1 MRFRDGF
8 AKAIAVGLLAASAA
22 TVALSVASIACAADY
37 ALDPKSVSR
46 GQATAVLIRFE
57 AIFNGQPRKVDG
69 TLYQPMPY
77 LANMDR
83 GEAPV
88 RVPLA
93 SSYRVKGAE
102 NGWIVWGLQ
111 PGTYFLLVRPT
122 GWPGS
127 PPSSFYDPVRNTF
140 RLVTRDGDAA
150 GTAEMPGF
158 WFVVPPATPA
168 LYLGTLTMD
177 CRGKENH
184 FIVNADYCNQLVVR
198 QEPERADALT
208 AALLPGVSKAV
219 PSELTL
225 YGRRRATPPIA
236 SEPATMDLE
245 VKVAGGLA
253 SAEYAAH
260 GGLPVVMAIGPNPGA
275 VGAFDLLSL
284 IVQQASVA
292 KARSDAA
299 KAAAAAQ
306 PCMDALSARLATF
319 DLGASVSAAFGR
331 GLGERLHPASGT
343 NAAAVAAAN
352 EGVAAASASEVLTAS
367 VERIHLRECREH
379 ETLCVE
385 IAMRL
390 RLRERATGT
399 VLLDERLAY
408 ASPYPQP
415 DPMQSGSRIYERTV
429 APYSLCTALADWCGS
444 DGPQFLVTE
453 IERGLQA
460 IATQFAHDVSPP

>member
-1 MRFRDGF
+1 LTASAM
-8 AKAIAVGLLAASAA
+8 AVGLSIGSNAYAAE
-22 TVALSVASIACAADY
+22 Y
-37 ALDPKSVSR
+37 ALDQKSVSR
-46 GQATAVLIRFE
+46 GQTTAVLIRFE
-57 AIFNGQPRKVDG
+57 AIFNGQPREVDG

-88 RVPLA
+88 RVPL
-93 SSYRVKGAE
+93 STSYRVKGAKD
-102 NGWIVWGLQ
+102 GWIVWGLQ

-127 PPSSFYDPVRNTF
+127 PPSSFYDPVRNTY
-140 RLVTRDGDAA
+140 RLVTRDGDGA
-150 GTAEMPGF
+150 GSAELPGF
-158 WFVVPPATPA
+158 WFVVPPATPV

-177 CRGKENH
+177 CRGKENY
-184 FIVNADYCNQLVVR
+184 FIVNADHCNDLAVR
-198 QEPERADALT
+198 QEPERADALA
-208 AALLPGVSKAV
+208 AALLRGVTKAV
-219 PSELTL
+219 PAELTR
-225 YGRRRATPPIA
+225 YGTHRAMPPIG

-245 VKVAGGLA
+245 VNVVGGLS

-260 GGLPVVMAIGPNPGA
+260 GGLPLVMAIGPNPSG
-275 VGAFDLLSL
+275 VVMFDLLSL

-306 PCMDALSARLATF
+306 PCMDALSARLGTF
-319 DLGASVSAAFGR
+319 DLGASASAAFSR
-331 GLGERLHPASGT
+331 SLGERLHPASGT
-343 NAAAVAAAN
+343 NAAAN
-352 EGVAAASASEVLTAS
+352 EGSTGPAASEVLSAS

-390 RLRERATGT
+390 RLSERATGT

-408 ASPYPQP
+408 AGPYPQQ
-415 DPMQSGSRIYERTV
+415 DPMPFGSRIYERTV

-460 IATQFAHDVSPP
+460 IATQFAHDVAAP

>member
-1 MRFRDGF
+1 MRFRAGF
-8 AKAIAVGLLAASAA
+8 AEAIAVGLLAASAA
-22 TVALSVASIACAADY
+22 TVVLSVGSNAYAAEY

-46 GQATAVLIRFE
+46 GQTTAVLIRFE
-57 AIFNGQPRKVDG
+57 AVFNGQPRKVYG
-69 TLYQPMPY
+69 TLFQPMPY

-88 RVPLA
+88 RVPLTTA
-93 SSYRVKGAE
+93 YRVKGADD
-102 NGWIVWGLQ
+102 GWIAWGLQ

-122 GWPGS
+122 GWPGT
-127 PPSSFYDPVRNTF
+127 PPSSYYDPVRNTY
-140 RLVTRDGDAA
+140 RLVTRDGDVA
-150 GTAEMPGF
+150 GSAEMPGF
-158 WFVVPPATPA
+158 WFVVPPTTPA

-177 CRGKENH
+177 CRGKENY
-184 FIVNADYCNQLVVR
+184 FIVNADYCNELVVR

-208 AALLPGVSKAV
+208 AALLPGVTKAV
-219 PSELTL
+219 PAELTR
-225 YGRRRATPPIA
+225 YGARRTMPQVAT
-236 SEPATMDLE
+236 EPATMELE
-245 VKVAGGLA
+245 VKVAGGLS

-260 GGLPVVMAIGPNPGA
+260 GGLPVVLAIGPNPGA
-275 VGAFDLLSL
+275 VSAFDLLSL
-284 IVQQASVA
+284 IVHQASLA

-306 PCMDALSARLATF
+306 PCMDALSARLGTF
-319 DLGASVSAAFGR
+319 DLGASVSAAFGNS
-331 GLGERLHPASGT
+331 LGGRLHPAGGT
-343 NAAAVAAAN
+343 NAAPIAAAN
-352 EGVAAASASEVLTAS
+352 EGQAGAAASEVLSAS

-390 RLRERATGT
+390 RLSERATGT

-415 DPMQSGSRIYERTV
+415 DPMKYGSRIYERTV
-429 APYSLCTALADWCGS
+429 APTSLCTALADWCGS

-460 IATQFAHDVSPP
+460 IATTFAHDVGAP

>member
-1 MRFRDGF
+1 MRFRAGF
-8 AKAIAVGLLAASAA
+8 AKAIAVGVLTASA
-22 TVALSVASIACAADY
+22 VGVGLSVGSNAHAAEY
-37 ALDPKSVSR
+37 ALEQKSVSR
-46 GQATAVLIRFE
+46 GQTTAVLIRFE

-88 RVPLA
+88 RLPLTT
-93 SSYRVKGAE
+93 SYRAKGAGD
-102 NGWIVWGLQ
+102 GWVAWGLQ
-111 PGTYFLLVRPT
+111 PGTYFLMVLPT

-127 PPSSFYDPVRNTF
+127 PPSSFYDPVRNTY

-150 GTAEMPGF
+150 GSAELPGF

-177 CRGKENH
+177 CRGKENY
-184 FIVNADYCNQLVVR
+184 FIVNADHCNDLVVR
-198 QEPERADALT
+198 QEPDRADALA
-208 AALLPGVSKAV
+208 AALLHGVTKAV
-219 PSELTL
+219 PAELTR
-225 YGRRRATPPIA
+225 YGTRRAMPQIG

-245 VKVAGGLA
+245 INVAGGLS

-260 GGLPVVMAIGPNPGA
+260 GGLPLVMAIGPNPGG
-275 VGAFDLLSL
+275 VVTFDLLSL
-284 IVQQASVA
+284 IVQQASLA

-306 PCMDALSARLATF
+306 PCMDALSARLGTF
-319 DLGASVSAAFGR
+319 DLGAHLSAAFGR
-331 GLGERLHPASGT
+331 SLGERLHPASGT
-343 NAAAVAAAN
+343 NSGVVADAA
-352 EGVAAASASEVLTAS
+352 EGVPAAPASEVLTAS

-390 RLRERATGT
+390 RLSERATGA

-408 ASPYPQP
+408 AAPYPQQ
-415 DPMQSGSRIYERTV
+415 DPMQFGSRIYERTV
-429 APYSLCTALADWCGS
+429 APYALCTALADWCGS
-444 DGPQFLVTE
+444 DGPQSLVTE
-453 IERGLQA
+453 VERGLQA
-460 IATQFAHDVSPP
+460 IATQFTHDAAAP

>member
-1 MRFRDGF
+1 MRFRAGF
-8 AKAIAVGLLAASAA
+8 AEAIAVGLLSASA
-22 TVALSVASIACAADY
+22 VGVGLSAGSNACAADY
-37 ALDPKSVSR
+37 ELDSKSVSR
-46 GQATAVLIRFE
+46 GQTTAVLIHFE
-57 AIFNGQPRKVDG
+57 AIFNGQPRKVDT

-88 RVPLA
+88 RVPLTA
-93 SSYRVKGAE
+93 SYRVKGAGD
-102 NGWIVWGLQ
+102 GWVAWGLQ

-127 PPSSFYDPVRNTF
+127 PPSSFYDPVRNTY

-150 GTAEMPGF
+150 GSAELPGF
-158 WFVVPPATPA
+158 WFVVPPGTPA

-177 CRGKENH
+177 CRGKENY
-184 FIVNADYCNQLVVR
+184 FIVNADHCNDLVVR
-198 QEPERADALT
+198 QEPERAGAI
-208 AALLPGVSKAV
+208 AATLLRGVTNAV
-219 PSELTL
+219 SAELTR
-225 YGRRRATPPIA
+225 YGTRRAMPQIA
-236 SEPATMDLE
+236 SEPAIMDLDI
-245 VKVAGGLA
+245 KGAGGLS
-253 SAEYAAH
+253 SAEFAAH
-260 GGLPVVMAIGPNPGA
+260 GGLPLVMAIGPNPSG
-275 VGAFDLLSL
+275 VVVFDLLSL

-292 KARSDAA
+292 KARSDAE

-306 PCMDALSARLATF
+306 PCMDALSARLGTF

-331 GLGERLHPASGT
+331 SMGERLHSPSGT

-352 EGVAAASASEVLTAS
+352 EGSTGSAASEVLSAS

-390 RLRERATGT
+390 RLSERATGA

-408 ASPYPQP
+408 AGPYPQS
-415 DPMQSGSRIYERTV
+415 DPMPFGSRIYERTV
-429 APYSLCTALADWCGS
+429 APNSLCTALADWCGS

-460 IATQFAHDVSPP
+460 IATQFAHDVAAP